1 MRAKRYKTFLFI
13 AIVIICAVVGMDVQK
28 REKQYKSFFIERN
41 EANAVEAPVIE
52 NEPSEIEEELM
63 ININTANVF
72 ELQLL
77 EGIGEKTA
85 ERIIDYRNENGNF
98 EVIEDLMRID
108 GIGKKKFDAVKE
120 NICVE

>member
-1 MRAKRYKTFLFI
+1 MKSKRYKVFLFI
-13 AIVIICAVVGMDVQK
+13 AIVIICAIVGIDVQR

-85 ERIIDYRNENGNF
+85 ERIIEYRNENGNF